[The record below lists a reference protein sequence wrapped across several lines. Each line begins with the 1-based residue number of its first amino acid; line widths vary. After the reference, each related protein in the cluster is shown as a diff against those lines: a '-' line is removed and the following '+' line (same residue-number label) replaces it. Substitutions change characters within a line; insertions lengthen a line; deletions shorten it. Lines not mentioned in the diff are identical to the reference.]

1 MRRTKAV
8 QGVAAAAAPF
18 FALARPSSLHALTRS
33 LQAFSTLAA
42 AFAAS
47 LAGSTFGGAFGIAHT
62 HARRLAEGRA
72 RCRSAHTPRLA
83 GFRQLGGGRKDAGQI
98 CACKN
103 HPDTTHSSSYL
114 LLHSSSSLAMAVEHS
129 AGQ

>member
-1 MRRTKAV
+1 MTRTKAV

-47 LAGSTFGGAFGIAHT
+47 LAGSTFGGAFGIART

-72 RCRSAHTPRLA
+72 GCRSARTRLL
-83 GFRQLGGGRKDAGQI
+83 FRQLREEMRTNPPA
-98 CACKN
+98 
-103 HPDTTHSSSYL
+103 PLTHYFT
-114 LLHSSSSLAMAVEHS
+114 AAVAWPWRWS
-129 AGQ
+129 TRPGSRGT

>member
-72 RCRSAHTPRLA
+72 RCRGALSTRLL
-83 GFRQLGGGRKDAGQI
+83 FRQLKGGKCGAK
-98 CACKN
+98 
-103 HPDTTHSSSYL
+103 PEL
-114 LLHSSSSLAMAVEHS
+114 LKVIR
-129 AGQ
+129 

>member
-8 QGVAAAAAPF
+8 QGVAAVAAPF

-47 LAGSTFGGAFGIAHT
+47 LAGSTFGGAFGIART

-72 RCRSAHTPRLA
+72 RCRSAHPAIRASLS
-83 GFRQLGGGRKDAGQI
+83 FV
-98 CACKN
+98 
-103 HPDTTHSSSYL
+103 SSREETADRVLHFSYYFT
-114 LLHSSSSLAMAVEHS
+114 AAVAWPWRWS
-129 AGQ
+129 TRPGSRGT

>member
-1 MRRTKAV
+1 MTRTKAV

-42 AFAAS
+42 ALAAS

-62 HARRLAEGRA
+62 HARRLARVGLGVGALA
-72 RCRSAHTPRLA
+72 RDCCFVS
-83 GFRQLGGGRKDAGQI
+83 
-98 CACKN
+98 
-103 HPDTTHSSSYL
+103 
-114 LLHSSSSLAMAVEHS
+114 
-129 AGQ
+129 

>member
-8 QGVAAAAAPF
+8 QRVAAAAAPF

-47 LAGSTFGGAFGIAHT
+47 LAGSTFGGAFGIART

-72 RCRSAHTPRLA
+72 RCRSAHPAIRASLS
-83 GFRQLGGGRKDAGQI
+83 FV
-98 CACKN
+98 
-103 HPDTTHSSSYL
+103 SSREENCQPIGDL
-114 LLHSSSSLAMAVEHS
+114 
-129 AGQ
+129 QTD

>member
-8 QGVAAAAAPF
+8 QGVAVAAAPF

-62 HARRLAEGRA
+62 HARRLVGL
-72 RCRSAHTPRLA
+72 CRSAPRLSQC
-83 GFRQLGGGRKDAGQI
+83 FVSSGGRKMRVA
-98 CACKN
+98 
-103 HPDTTHSSSYL
+103 T
-114 LLHSSSSLAMAVEHS
+114 
-129 AGQ
+129 

>member
-47 LAGSTFGGAFGIAHT
+47 LAGSTFGGAFGIART

-72 RCRSAHTPRLA
+72 RCRSAHPAIRASLS
-83 GFRQLGGGRKDAGQI
+83 FV
-98 CACKN
+98 
-103 HPDTTHSSSYL
+103 SSTEETADRDSASPL
-114 LLHSSSSLAMAVEHS
+114 LLHSSSCLAMAVEHS

>member
-8 QGVAAAAAPF
+8 QGVAAVAAPF

-47 LAGSTFGGAFGIAHT
+47 LAGSTFGGAFGIART

-72 RCRSAHTPRLA
+72 RCRSAHPAIRASLS
-83 GFRQLGGGRKDAGQI
+83 FV
-98 CACKN
+98 
-103 HPDTTHSSSYL
+103 SSREETADPSAFPLL
-114 LLHSSSSLAMAVEHS
+114 LLHSSSCLAMAVEHS

>member
-47 LAGSTFGGAFGIAHT
+47 LAGSTFGGAFGIART

-72 RCRSAHTPRLA
+72 RRRVGLGVGALTPRLE
-83 GFRQLGGGRKDAGQI
+83 RRSV
-98 CACKN
+98 
-103 HPDTTHSSSYL
+103 SSAQREETADRGSPFSY
-114 LLHSSSSLAMAVEHS
+114 
-129 AGQ
+129 

>member
-42 AFAAS
+42 ALAAS

-62 HARRLAEGRA
+62 A
-72 RCRSAHTPRLA
+72 P
-83 GFRQLGGGRKDAGQI
+83 LGGGSGSVSEPGDAIAVSSAEGGCGQI
-98 CACKN
+98 ALKQF
-103 HPDTTHSSSYL
+103 
-114 LLHSSSSLAMAVEHS
+114 AVS
-129 AGQ
+129 TFS

>member
-62 HARRLAEGRA
+62 HARRLAEGGA
-72 RCRSAHTPRLA
+72 RCRSARTRLL
-83 GFRQLGGGRKDAGQI
+83 FRQLREEMRTNPRRD
-98 CACKN
+98 C
-103 HPDTTHSSSYL
+103 SSY
-114 LLHSSSSLAMAVEHS
+114 
-129 AGQ
+129 

>member
-62 HARRLAEGRA
+62 HARRSVGLGVGALARD
-72 RCRSAHTPRLA
+72 CCFVS
-83 GFRQLGGGRKDAGQI
+83 
-98 CACKN
+98 
-103 HPDTTHSSSYL
+103 
-114 LLHSSSSLAMAVEHS
+114 
-129 AGQ
+129 

>member
-1 MRRTKAV
+1 MTRTKAV

-72 RCRSAHTPRLA
+72 RCRKRSRRDCC
-83 GFRQLGGGRKDAGQI
+83 FV
-98 CACKN
+98 
-103 HPDTTHSSSYL
+103 S
-114 LLHSSSSLAMAVEHS
+114 
-129 AGQ
+129 

>member
-8 QGVAAAAAPF
+8 QGVAVAAAPF
-18 FALARPSSLHALTRS
+18 FALVRPSSLHALTRS

-62 HARRLAEGRA
+62 HARRLVGL
-72 RCRSAHTPRLA
+72 CPTRLPLRKL
-83 GFRQLGGGRKDAGQI
+83 RQDACGVQ
-98 CACKN
+98 
-103 HPDTTHSSSYL
+103 
-114 LLHSSSSLAMAVEHS
+114 VR
-129 AGQ
+129 